1 MYFGGTRGM
10 IVFDPARIQEN
21 TQPPRL
27 YVSELRL
34 FNQVVEP
41 GPESPLQ
48 APLSET
54 AEVVLSHEQNDLS
67 IGFVGLHYANP
78 EGNRY
83 NYRLVPY
90 DHAWRGVTDQRQAT

>member
-41 GPESPLQ
+41 GPESPLWCVPE
-48 APLSET
+48 PLPLFKEIGGGLD
-54 AEVVLSHEQNDLS
+54 VVLHVL
-67 IGFVGLHYANP
+67 
-78 EGNRY
+78 
-83 NYRLVPY
+83 
-90 DHAWRGVTDQRQAT
+90 QRKRKS